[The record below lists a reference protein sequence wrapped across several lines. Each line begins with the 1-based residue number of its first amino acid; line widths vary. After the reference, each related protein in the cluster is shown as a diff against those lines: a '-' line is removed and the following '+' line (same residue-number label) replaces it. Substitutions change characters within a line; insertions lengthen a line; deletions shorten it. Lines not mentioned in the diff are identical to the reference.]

1 MRKSFK
7 KVALILAAIVVS
19 ASGTVFAKPAMYG
32 KLTAGYDARW
42 GTFGVK
48 GYGDDTGDL
57 VTFRNFMVTPT
68 FGMIFAP
75 ESDNGFMR
83 GFGMELGL
91 GLGIGKGNLVLGFL
105 YDDDGSASDFALVPR
120 FDLVYHLLTKGRHFG
135 EQKFVMHFMLGFE
148 SPVFFP
154 LEHKDYW
161 KPAAFFDVNLLGVG
175 FDIKLGKKLDLV
187 ADMYLSLLFAFDF
200 NVGIVYRF

>member
-7 KVALILAAIVVS
+7 KVALILAAIAVS

-42 GTFGVK
+42 GSFGVK
-48 GYGDDTGDL
+48 DSDWESDDL
-57 VTFRNFMVTPT
+57 ITFRNFMVTPT

-91 GLGIGKGNLVLGFL
+91 GLGIGRGKVVSIF
-105 YDDDGSASDFALVPR
+105 DDASASDFALVPR

-148 SPVFFP
+148 IPVFFP
-154 LEHKDYW
+154 LEYKEYW
-161 KPAAFFDVNLLGVG
+161 KAGAFFDVNLLGVG

>member
-42 GTFGVK
+42 GTFGTK
-48 GYGDDTGDL
+48 DSYWESDDL
-57 VTFRNFMVTPT
+57 ITFRNFMITPT

-75 ESDNGFMR
+75 QSDNGFMR

-91 GLGIGKGNLVLGFL
+91 GLGIGRGNITLGWF
-105 YDDDGSASDFALVPR
+105 YEDGSASDFALVPR
-120 FDLVYHLLTKGRHFG
+120 FDLVYHLLTKGRHFD

-148 SPVFFP
+148 IPVFFP
-154 LEHKDYW
+154 LEHKEYW
-161 KPAAFFDVNLLGVG
+161 KPAAFFDVNLLVVG
-175 FDIKLGKKLDLV
+175 FDVKLGNKLDLV

>member
-1 MRKSFK
+1 MGKSFK

-91 GLGIGKGNLVLGFL
+91 GLGIGRGKLVSIF
-105 YDDDGSASDFALVPR
+105 DDASASDFALVPR

-148 SPVFFP
+148 IPVFFP

>member
-42 GTFGVK
+42 GSFGVK
-48 GYGDDTGDL
+48 DSDLESDDL
-57 VTFRNFMVTPT
+57 ITFRNFMVTPT

-91 GLGIGKGNLVLGFL
+91 GLGIGRGKLVSFFE
-105 YDDDGSASDFALVPR
+105 DASASDFALVPR

-148 SPVFFP
+148 IPVFFP
-154 LEHKDYW
+154 LEYKDYW
-161 KPAAFFDVNLLGVG
+161 KAGAFFDVNLLGVG

>member
-1 MRKSFK
+1 MRKSFNN
-7 KVALILAAIVVS
+7 VALILAAIAVS

-42 GTFGVK
+42 GTFGTK
-48 GYGDDTGDL
+48 DSYWESDDL
-57 VTFRNFMVTPT
+57 ITFRNFMITPT

-75 ESDNGFMR
+75 QSDNGFMR

-91 GLGIGKGNLVLGFL
+91 GLGIGRGNITLGWF
-105 YDDDGSASDFALVPR
+105 YEDGSASDFALVPR
-120 FDLVYHLLTKGRHFG
+120 FDLVYHLLTKGRHFD

-148 SPVFFP
+148 IPVFFP
-154 LEHKDYW
+154 LEHKEYW

-175 FDIKLGKKLDLV
+175 FDVKLGNKLDLV

>member
-42 GTFGVK
+42 GTFGTK
-48 GYGDDTGDL
+48 ESYLDSDDL
-57 VTFRNFMVTPT
+57 ITFRNFMITPT
-68 FGMIFAP
+68 FGMIFVP
-75 ESDNGFMR
+75 QSDNGFMR

-91 GLGIGKGNLVLGFL
+91 GLGIGRGNITLGWF
-105 YDDDGSASDFALVPR
+105 YEDGSASDFALVPR

-148 SPVFFP
+148 IPVFFP
-154 LEHKDYW
+154 LEHKEYW

-175 FDIKLGKKLDLV
+175 FDVKLGNKLDLV

>member
-91 GLGIGKGNLVLGFL
+91 GLGIGRGNLALGWF
-105 YDDDGSASDFALVPR
+105 YDDASASDFALVPR

-148 SPVFFP
+148 IPVFFP
-154 LEHKDYW
+154 LEHKNYW

>member
-91 GLGIGKGNLVLGFL
+91 GLGIGRGNLALGWF
-105 YDDDGSASDFALVPR
+105 YDDASASDFALVPR

-148 SPVFFP
+148 IPVFFP